1 MKSDIFSFAAAGLVF
16 LNTVIAA
23 PANTTF
29 NLRPF
34 KINLAKDVPRMLNL
48 VRDSRLPEKPQYHG
62 VGSNWGIDLDVL
74 KSLRKQWLEKFNW
87 KKEEESMN
95 SFKHFKADIEG
106 LTVHFIHE
114 KSKDPNAIPL
124 ILNHG
129 WPGSFLEFAPII
141 KKLTEKA
148 ETSTGKPVSFNVVVP
163 SLPGFA
169 FSASPPG
176 NWTLDD
182 TARVYNT
189 LMTEVLGYKTFAA
202 HGTSHGAPL
211 TFTLYDVFNTTTRA
225 AHFVFI
231 PFLPTPAEQISAM
244 NITLSPLEQFE
255 LDRSTSWGT
264 TGNAYFLEHTTKPN
278 TIGLALY
285 DNPMGQLAWIGEKY
299 IDWSDPNA
307 GKFPSVL
314 DHNEILRCISLY
326 YLTRSFVSS
335 VYTYAQDPG
344 AFERVYRRAS
354 TDAPMLVSYFK
365 YMVGFWPKEI
375 LHMLGNLTMYRNHE
389 FGGNFAGLDNPA
401 ALIEDLREIGTHWS

>member
-1 MKSDIFSFAAAGLVF
+1 MGPDIIPRLAVGLMYLDAV
-16 LNTVIAA
+16 TAA
-23 PANTTF
+23 PSDAPF

-34 KINLAKDVPRMLNL
+34 KIDLAKGVPRMLDL
-48 VRDSRLPEKPQYHG
+48 VRDTRLPEKPQYPG

-74 KSLRKQWLEKFNW
+74 KSLQKQWLEKFDW
-87 KKEEESMN
+87 KKEEKSMN
-95 SFKHFKADIEG
+95 SVFSFKHFTADIEG
-106 LTVHFIHE
+106 LNIHFIHE
-114 KSKDPNAIPL
+114 KSKNPDAIPL

-141 KKLTEKA
+141 KKLTETAK
-148 ETSTGKPVSFNVVVP
+148 TSTGKSVSFNVVVP

-169 FSASPPG
+169 FSSSPPG

-189 LMTEVLGYKTFAA
+189 LMTKVLGYKTFAA

-231 PFLPTPAEQISAM
+231 PFLPTPAEQITAM

-255 LDRSTSWGT
+255 LDRSTAWGI

-285 DNPMGQLAWIGEKY
+285 DNPVGQLAWIGEKY
-299 IDWSDPNA
+299 ISWSDPNA
-307 GKFPSVL
+307 GKSPSIL
-314 DHNEILRCISLY
+314 NHNEILRCISLY
-326 YLTRSFVSS
+326 YLTHSFVSS

-344 AFERVYRRAS
+344 AFERVYRKAS

-365 YMVGFWPKEI
+365 YMVPQITSSEAT
-375 LHMLGNLTMYRNHE
+375 LLGLTIQLPCL
-389 FGGNFAGLDNPA
+389 G
-401 ALIEDLREIGTHWS
+401 I